1 MQDIAY
7 LYGQDTSFAVGIGKV
22 TGWVRVFDLYDFEYG
37 YFEYAGK
44 MLTYSA
50 GIEWSIYHGVAKG
63 WSTFIDKGV
72 HNFKGV
78 AYDVAFGGSLGPASV
93 GLDFSVSEDGKISG
107 PSWYFTMG
115 LGYGSFLDVSA
126 SLTEAVLRERVLFH
140 QPCKNPTVEEVE
152 QFIDFLEEKLPGE
165 AFRTLA
171 QNKLRRY
178 RNKLERWYRWNEG

>member
-1 MQDIAY
+1 M
-7 LYGQDTSFAVGIGKV
+7 LVMRSRDTSFAAGIGKV
-22 TGWVRVFDLYDFEYG
+22 RGWVRVFDLYDFEYG
-37 YFEYAGK
+37 YFEYGGK

-63 WSTFIDKGV
+63 WSNFPTKGV

-78 AYDVAFGGSLGPASV
+78 AYDVTVGGSLEFVGG
-93 GLDFSVSEDGKISG
+93 GLDISWSEDGSISG
-107 PSWYFTMG
+107 PAWYFTMG
-115 LGYGSFLDVSA
+115 LGLGSFLDVGGSR
-126 SLTEAVLRERVLFH
+126 TEAVLRERVLFH

-178 RNKLERWYRWNEG
+178 RDKLEKYYGR

>member
-7 LYGQDTSFAVGIGKV
+7 VYGQGTSFAAGIGKV

-78 AYDVAFGGSLGPASV
+78 AYDVAFGGSLEFVSG
-93 GLDFSVSEDGKISG
+93 GLDISWSEDRRISG
-107 PSWYFTMG
+107 PTWYFTMG
-115 LGYGSFLDVSA
+115 LGLGSFLDVGGSR
-126 SLTEAVLRERVLFH
+126 TEAVLRERVLFH

-178 RNKLERWYRWNEG
+178 RDKLEKYYGR